1 MDFIEVTTC
10 EGYKVLINK
19 SCIISIEPKTF
30 SSGEGVDI
38 ELDETIWHIKED
50 YETVKQKIKRGDI
63 NLPPADVFTERV
75 RKGLIP

>member
-30 SSGEGVDI
+30 SSGAGVAI
-38 ELDETIWHIKED
+38 ELNETIWNIKED
-50 YETVKQKIKRGDI
+50 YETVKRKIEGGK
-63 NLPPADVFTERV
+63 A
-75 RKGLIP
+75 